1 MAFAYAAATSHCQVA
16 LLERASRPPSKYDS
30 VALPCFCL
38 RARTFCVP
46 LIGHGGQDS
55 PRPAGATLLSGAR
68 LPSLRFSLAFPVRG
82 VLSQNANGRT
92 SPGAQK
98 QRAREDPRYACVC
111 RSADNF
117 DFVNTRF
124 RRSGLAGQWCLTC
137 SLTPRAVK
145 KRPQCSQAV
154 FFGDTF
160 PCIS

>member
-30 VALPCFCL
+30 VALPCFRS

-55 PRPAGATLLSGAR
+55 PRPAGATLLAGAR
-68 LPSLRFSLAFPVRG
+68 LPSLRFSFAFPVRG
-82 VLSQNANGRT
+82 VLLERE
-92 SPGAQK
+92 
-98 QRAREDPRYACVC
+98 RAYFSGCTEATCTRRPALCMRLPQC
-111 RSADNF
+111 RHF

-124 RRSGLAGQWCLTC
+124 RRLGLAGQWCLTC

>member
-16 LLERASRPPSKYDS
+16 LLERASRPPSKCDS

-38 RARTFCVP
+38 RENFFSAP

-98 QRAREDPRYACVC
+98 QRAREDPRYACDC
-111 RSADNF
+111 RSADF

-124 RRSGLAGQWCLTC
+124 RRLGLAGQWCLTC